1 MFCFLESKNEGRQ
14 QDEPGLGFCQW
25 KRGLETQYVQRS
37 EYYDKL
43 WKLSL
48 KNSRQMETQEA
59 PSDSVRRMK
68 VKVRMNFRIGVNEMK
83 NVVREWDDFNQ
94 DFRVGE
100 GRYWWWWDL
109 KLLS

>member
-1 MFCFLESKNEGRQ
+1 
-14 QDEPGLGFCQW
+14 
-25 KRGLETQYVQRS
+25 
-37 EYYDKL
+37 
-43 WKLSL
+43 
-48 KNSRQMETQEA
+48 METQEA

-100 GRYWWWWDL
+100 GRY
-109 KLLS
+109 

>member
-1 MFCFLESKNEGRQ
+1 M
-14 QDEPGLGFCQW
+14 
-25 KRGLETQYVQRS
+25 QRS

-100 GRYWWWWDL
+100 GRY
-109 KLLS
+109 